1 MDSMDK
7 TDSMN
12 SAGSKHYPDHPCLAV
27 GAVVFKDG
35 RVLLV
40 RRGKPPAEGE
50 WAIPGGS
57 VEIGETLQQAA
68 QRELLEETGIVIQA
82 GAPCFIFDVIQT
94 DADGRIRFHYVVID
108 LLADYVDGYPRAGGD
123 AADARWVSAEELGGL
138 ALNSTTRGL
147 LQQRFGFGG

>member
-1 MDSMDK
+1 MN
-7 TDSMN
+7 SMN
-12 SAGSKHYPDHPCLAV
+12 SADSKHYPDRPRLAV
-27 GAVVFKDG
+27 GAIVFKDG

-40 RRGKPPAEGE
+40 RRGQPPAEGE

-82 GAPCFIFDVIQT
+82 GEPCFIFDVIQT
-94 DADGRIRFHYVVID
+94 DTDGRVRFHYVIID
-108 LLADYVDGYPRAGGD
+108 LLADYVEGYPRAGGD

-138 ALNSTTRGL
+138 TLSPKTRDL
-147 LQQRFGFGG
+147 LQRRFGFGG

>member
-1 MDSMDK
+1 MD
-7 TDSMN
+7 TMN
-12 SAGSKHYPDHPCLAV
+12 SADVKHYPDRPRLAV
-27 GAVVFKDG
+27 GAIVFKDG

-40 RRGKPPAEGE
+40 RRGQPPAEGE

-82 GAPCFIFDVIQT
+82 GEPCFIFDVIQT
-94 DADGRIRFHYVVID
+94 DTDGRVRFHYVVID
-108 LLADYVDGYPRAGGD
+108 LLADYVEGFPRAGGD

-138 ALNSTTRGL
+138 TLSPKTREL
-147 LQQRFGFGG
+147 LQQRFDFGG

>member
-1 MDSMDK
+1 
-7 TDSMN
+7 MN
-12 SAGSKHYPDHPCLAV
+12 PINPTASKHYPDRPRLAV

-40 RRGKPPAEGE
+40 RRGQPPAEGE
-50 WAIPGGS
+50 WAIPGGN

-82 GAPCFIFDVIQT
+82 GEPCLIFDVIQT
-94 DADGRIRFHYVVID
+94 DVDGRVRFHYVVID
-108 LLADYVDGYPRAGGD
+108 LLAEYVEGSPRAGGD

-138 ALNSTTRGL
+138 TLSPKTREL
-147 LQQRFGFGG
+147 LQQRFDFGG

>member
-1 MDSMDK
+1 M
-7 TDSMN
+7 DSMN
-12 SAGSKHYPDHPCLAV
+12 SMNSADSKHYPDRPRLAV
-27 GAVVFKDG
+27 GAIVFKDG

-40 RRGKPPAEGE
+40 RRGQPPAEGE

-82 GAPCFIFDVIQT
+82 GEPCFIFDVIQT
-94 DADGRIRFHYVVID
+94 DTDGRVRFHYVIID
-108 LLADYVDGYPRAGGD
+108 LLADYVEGYPRAGGD

-138 ALNSTTRGL
+138 TLSPKTRDL
-147 LQQRFGFGG
+147 LKRRFGLGG

>member
-1 MDSMDK
+1 
-7 TDSMN
+7 MN
-12 SAGSKHYPDHPCLAV
+12 STISKQYPDHPRLAV

-40 RRGKPPAEGE
+40 RRGQPPSEGE

-82 GAPCFIFDVIQT
+82 GAPCFLFDVIQT
-94 DADGRIRFHYVVID
+94 DADGRARFHYVVID
-108 LLADYVDGYPRAGGD
+108 LLADYVEGYPRAGGD
-123 AADARWVSAEELGGL
+123 AADARWVSAEELAGL
-138 ALNSTTRGL
+138 ALNPTTREL